1 MLTSI
6 CQNNFRWE
14 MATSRL
20 FQDPDLLGR
29 ADKDD
34 WILQFARIEW

>member
-1 MLTSI
+1 
-6 CQNNFRWE
+6 

-29 ADKDD
+29 ADMDE